1 MNDDVV
7 ALGDVVIHVLAAGIG
22 AADDVVA
29 VAMMQ

>member
-22 AADDVVA
+22 AADDVA